1 MVKVRTVT
9 ARVRTEAY
17 VTLLAL
23 LWVPD
28 FRFLVVFVQ
37 FRGESGQMRKLLL
50 SSALVAGLCVPALA
64 QNQGGNSMGQNG
76 GGHTRG
82 APGPVAG
89 AGLPVIALGLGGLGI
104 YWLVSRRR
112 RIN

>member
-1 MVKVRTVT
+1 
-9 ARVRTEAY
+9 
-17 VTLLAL
+17 
-23 LWVPD
+23 
-28 FRFLVVFVQ
+28 
-37 FRGESGQMRKLLL
+37 MRKLLL
-50 SSALVAGLCVPALA
+50 SSALVAALCVPALA
-64 QNQGGNSMGQNG
+64 QNQGGNSMGGGGNSMGQNG
-76 GGHTRG
+76 GGHTRD